1 MNAGSSNGP
10 SETEAEAATPAQS
23 ARLSIDA
30 RNRTLFELAPDGLL
44 IADPQGRYLDA
55 NPGICRMLGYNRDE
69 LVGMRS
75 CDIVAADEAEYIAP
89 ALDAIKSASGYQRE
103 WTFRRKDGTT
113 FDADV
118 HATPLPDGNLLAVVR
133 DVSDSRR
140 AHDYREHLVAIV
152 ESSGD
157 AIIGKDLDGIITSWN
172 GGAEAIFGYP
182 ADAAVGTSI
191 RRLIPDDRQHEED
204 AILARLRSGE
214 RVEHFETR
222 RRTRDGRI
230 IDVSITASPIRD
242 ARGRIIGASKI
253 ARDITEQKA
262 REHELRRI
270 TRLYAA
276 LSEVNQAIV
285 WLRNRDELL
294 PKVCQVLVQFG
305 GFKMAWIGWHDPENG
320 RLLPVA
326 SWGDDSAY
334 LDSIEVFADDR
345 AEGCGPSGL
354 AFRSGGTRISNDLLN
369 DPAELSWWA
378 EQQRRGLRSAAAFP
392 IRLHGM
398 VCATLNVY
406 SDEPGFFQKEEIALL
421 EEAAGDVSFGLESE
435 ARELERLAATDL
447 ALNEKRFS
455 ESMIDSMPGIVYL
468 YDEAGRFLRW
478 NRNFEAVSGYS
489 SEQIAGMHPLDFFP
503 EADKAE
509 VAGRIAEVFA
519 GESAFVEADFLASNG
534 SATPYFFTGRR
545 VEFEGAPCLV
555 GVGIDISGRRRAEE
569 RLSESERKYRELV
582 EHANS
587 IILHWS
593 RDGRVLFLNEYG
605 QRFFG
610 FSEDEIRGR
619 SVVGTIVP
627 ERDSEG
633 RDLKLAMEDIC
644 RNPAAFEQNI
654 NESMRRNGERIWIA
668 WTNKTAL
675 DAKGEVAEIL
685 SIGTD
690 ITAQIKAEEAL
701 RATQATL
708 EQRVIER
715 TADLEAA
722 MHDAKAADRLKS
734 AFLATMSHELR
745 TPLNSII
752 GFTGILMQSL
762 AGPLNPEQTKQM
774 GMVRASA
781 NHLLELINDVLDISR
796 IEAGQLDIQAQS
808 FDLGEALERVMATV
822 GPLAEKKG
830 LELNLI
836 VETSLGEMVSDRRR
850 LSQVLINLLGNA
862 IKFTE
867 HGSVTLSA
875 ACVQASDAPAERAT
889 GGIVRLQVTDTGIGM
904 RPGELSKLF
913 KPFHQ
918 LDTGL
923 TRQYE
928 GTGLGLAISR
938 RLCRL
943 LGGDVAVSSEWG
955 RGSTFIVTVPRHW
968 RAEA

>member
-1 MNAGSSNGP
+1 MHAGSSSGP
-10 SETEAEAATPAQS
+10 SETEASIGTSDQGAATA
-23 ARLSIDA
+23 IDA
-30 RNRTLFELAPDGLL
+30 HNRTLFELAPDGLL

-75 CDIVAADEAEYIAP
+75 SDIVAADEAEYIAP
-89 ALDAIKSASGYQRE
+89 ALDAIKASSGYQRE

-118 HATPLPDGNLLAVVR
+118 HATPMPDGNLLAVVR

-140 AHDYREHLVAIV
+140 AHEYSEHLVAIV

-182 ADAAVGTSI
+182 ADAVVGTSI
-191 RRLIPDDRQHEED
+191 RRLIPGDRQHEED

-222 RRTRDGRI
+222 RQARDGRI

-242 ARGRIIGASKI
+242 ARGQVIGASKI

-262 REHELRRI
+262 REHDLQRI

-276 LSEVNQAIV
+276 LSQVNQAIV
-285 WLRNRDELL
+285 WLRSRDELL

-305 GFKMAWIGWHDPENG
+305 GFKMAWIGWHDPIGG

-326 SWGDDSAY
+326 RCGDDSGY
-334 LDSIEVFADDR
+334 LDSIEVFVDER
-345 AEGCGPSGL
+345 AKGHGPAGM
-354 AFRSGGTRISNDLLN
+354 AFRSAGTCISNDLLN
-369 DPAELSWWA
+369 DPSALSWWA
-378 EQQRRGLRSAAAFP
+378 EQQRQGLRSAAAFP

-406 SDEPGFFQKEEIALL
+406 SEEAGFFQKEEIALL
-421 EEAAGDVSFGLESE
+421 EEAAGDVSFALENE
-435 ARELERLAATDL
+435 AREQDRQAATAL

-455 ESMIDSMPGIVYL
+455 EAMIDSMPGIVYL

-489 SEQIAGMHPLDFFP
+489 SEEIAGMHPLDFFP
-503 EADKAE
+503 QADKAQ
-509 VAGRIAEVFA
+509 VAGRIAEVLA
-519 GESAFVEADFLASNG
+519 GESAFVEADFLARNG
-534 SATPYFFTGRR
+534 STTPYFFTGRR
-545 VEFEGAPCLV
+545 VEFEGTPCLV

-593 RDGRVLFLNEYG
+593 REGRVLFLNEYG

-627 ERDSEG
+627 ETDSEG
-633 RDLKLAMEDIC
+633 RDLKQAMEEIC

-654 NESMRRNGERIWIA
+654 NESMRRSGERAWIA

-675 DAKGEVAEIL
+675 DTKGEVAEIL

-715 TADLEAA
+715 TAELESA
-722 MHDAKAADRLKS
+722 MHAATAADRLKS

-752 GFTGILMQSL
+752 GFTGILMQGL
-762 AGPLNPEQTKQM
+762 AGPLNPEQAKQM
-774 GMVRASA
+774 GMVRTSA

-796 IEAGQLDIQAQS
+796 IEADQLNMQAQS
-808 FDLGEALERVMATV
+808 FDLRGAIERAMTTV

-830 LELNLI
+830 LALNLI
-836 VETSLGEMVSDRRR
+836 VETPLGEMVSDRRR

-867 HGSVTLSA
+867 RGSVTLSA
-875 ACVQASDAPAERAT
+875 AYVQAPDAPADQAT
-889 GGIVRLQVTDTGIGM
+889 AGTVRLQVTDTGIGM
-904 RPGELSKLF
+904 RPGELATLF

-918 LDTGL
+918 LDSGL
-923 TRQYE
+923 TRQHE

-943 LGGDVAVSSEWG
+943 LGGDIAVSSEWG
-955 RGSTFIVTVPRHW
+955 RGSTFTVTLPRHW
-968 RAEA
+968 TAQA